1 MNVSTNTNS
10 PFPDQV
16 VSDAEKATLEYG
28 LQVSRAIEQEWFNYG
43 GSGSNRYASN
53 WNNFHNLRL
62 YARGEQSVQKYKD
75 ELAIN
80 GDLSY
85 LNLDWK
91 PVPILSKFSNIV
103 ANGITQKQ
111 YDITSYSQDPESL
124 KKRTE
129 YADNVKFD
137 ANTIKQRK
145 IAGSLSGISFARS
158 PVPTEELPG
167 NAEEMDLHM
176 QLKYKPAIEIAEEE
190 AINTVLATNEFNLTK
205 SRVNQDLVN
214 IGIGITKTSF
224 NPAEGIVVK
233 YVDPAYCVWSYTE
246 DPNFDDI
253 YYVGEVKSITIPEL
267 KKEFPHISDEELERI
282 QKSPGNRRLIRGFE
296 NYDYNTVQ
304 VMYFEYKTYTDQV
317 FKIKKTDNGLEKAI
331 EKTDAFN
338 PPANDNFD
346 RVSRSIEVLYEGA
359 KVVGSDM
366 MLKWEMSENMTR
378 PMADTTRVEM
388 SYSMAAPR
396 MYKGVIQSLISKCVG
411 FADVI
416 QLTHLKIQQVLSR
429 MVPDGIFLDMD
440 GLAEVDLGNG
450 TNYNPAE
457 ALNMYF
463 QTGSVVGRSLTQ
475 EGDMNRGK
483 VPIQEL
489 SSSSGIGKI
498 QALITAYNYNMQ
510 MIRDV
515 TGLNEAR
522 DGGMPDA
529 NALVGLQK
537 MAANASNTATK
548 HIQDAS
554 IYLALST
561 CENISLKIAD
571 VLNFPLTKNSLMNS
585 ISTFNVET
593 LKEIEKLNLH
603 DFGIFLEME
612 PDDEERAELQKNIQI
627 SLQTKEIDIE
637 DVIDINQV
645 KNLKLANQMLKLK
658 RTEKAKK
665 VQEAQQANIQAQAQ
679 ANAQLAEKA
688 AMAEVQKQQALTAEK
703 VAIEQAKAG
712 FEMQRMQAEA
722 QIKKELMAT
731 EFEYNIQLSQA
742 NVAATQQKEK
752 EIEDRKDKR
761 IEKEGTQ
768 QSEMIQ
774 QRQTEGMPK
783 NFESSG
789 NDVMGG
795 FGDLSSFGP
804 S

>member
-91 PVPILSKFSNIV
+91 PVPVLSKFSNIV

-111 YDITSYSQDPESL
+111 YDINSYAQDPEAL
-124 KKRTE
+124 RKRTK
-129 YADNVKFD
+129 YADNIIFD
-137 ANTIKQRK
+137 RNTIKQRAL
-145 IAGSLSGISFARS
+145 AGSTSGVSFARS
-158 PVPTEELPG
+158 NVATEELPKTS
-167 NAEEMDLHM
+167 EEMELHM
-176 QLKYKPAIEIAEEE
+176 QLKYKPAIEIAQEE
-190 AINTVLATNEFNLTK
+190 AINTVLATNEFDLVK

-224 NPAEGIVVK
+224 NPAEGIVVD

-317 FKIKKTDNGLEKAI
+317 FKIKKTENGLEKAI

-396 MYKGVIQSLISKCVG
+396 MYKGVIQSLISKCIG

-475 EGDMNRGK
+475 DGDMNRGK

-548 HIQDAS
+548 HIQNAS
-554 IYLALST
+554 IYLSLST

-593 LKEIEKLNLH
+593 LKEIENLNLH

-627 SLQTKEIDIE
+627 TLQQKEIDIE
-637 DVIDINQV
+637 DVIDINSI

-658 RTEKAKK
+658 RAQKAKK
-665 VQEAQQANIQAQAQ
+665 TQEAQQANIQAQAQ

-703 VAIEQAKAG
+703 VAVEQAKAN

-731 EFEYNIQLSQA
+731 EFQYNIQLAQA
-742 NVAATQQKEK
+742 AGSATQQKEK

-761 IEKEGTQ
+761 VKIQGTQ
-768 QSEMIQ
+768 QSELIE
-774 QRQTEGMPK
+774 QRQNEGMPK
-783 NFESSG
+783 NFESQG

-795 FGDLSSFGP
+795 FDLSSFDP